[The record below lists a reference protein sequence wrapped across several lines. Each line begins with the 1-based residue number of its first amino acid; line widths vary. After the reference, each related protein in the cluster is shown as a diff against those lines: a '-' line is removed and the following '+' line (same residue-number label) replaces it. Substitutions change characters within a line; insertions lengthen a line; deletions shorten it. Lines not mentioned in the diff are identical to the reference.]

1 MAEGL
6 SNQES
11 VAHSSCEHAAQ
22 VTVSPAPSKRRGK
35 STRRRSGSPHSR
47 KFLIATSTLV
57 GLGLGALAIAVA
69 VLISPSDNSSSL
81 AWSQWRPP
89 DSGLAGE
96 REIAAE
102 VSPFYR
108 ASSLG
113 SQLAVVTVQNIPS
126 STSGTPSAIQL
137 ALRDPTSGSVA
148 GVSGNSAVYNLCGLG
163 PNCTVTPGP
172 PSHARLLLL
181 QREALELALYTFK
194 YIDGVQNVV
203 IILPPV
209 RTTVASTV
217 LSASPQKASTKT
229 VEFAVVFSR
238 QALTRFTSRPL
249 NQTLPEPL
257 PPTVDQMANA
267 PEAELVNVIAAQ
279 ALFSQQL
286 VQTQDGSAVLVLNPV
301 PPQ

>member
-11 VAHSSCEHAAQ
+11 VVHSSGEHTAQ
-22 VTVSPAPSKRRGK
+22 VTVSAAPSKRRGT
-35 STRRRSGSPHSR
+35 STRRRSSSPHSR
-47 KFLIATSTLV
+47 KFLIATATLV

-81 AWSQWRPP
+81 AWSLWRPP

-102 VSPFYR
+102 VAPFYR
-108 ASSLG
+108 ASPA

-126 STSGTPSAIQL
+126 STSGSPSATQL
-137 ALRDPTSGSVA
+137 ALRDPTTGTVA
-148 GVSGNSAVYNLCGLG
+148 SVSGNSAVYNLCGLG
-163 PNCTVTPGP
+163 PSCAVIPGTPT
-172 PSHARLLLL
+172 HARLLLL

-209 RTTVASTV
+209 RTTTASTV

-229 VEFAVVFSR
+229 VDFAVVFSR
-238 QALTRFTSRPL
+238 QALTHFTSRPL
-249 NQTLPEPL
+249 NQTLPEQL

-279 ALFSQQL
+279 ALFQQQL
-286 VQTQDGSAVLVLNPV
+286 VQTQDGSAVLVLNPA